1 MKRIKQFILILILGL
16 LINPFFSLVKA
27 DTSAKIDVYFFE
39 TEFCTHCKA
48 MSDYLESLESSYPD
62 MRINTY
68 SSSDDFG
75 SDLLNKVAD
84 AFDVTRTTP
93 TVVIGGMIFI
103 GYSDQIEADIYN
115 TLERYATNDYTD
127 VVRKIIND
135 ETLLVSDFDTLE
147 RDTIQ
152 LPIIGEVEVESLSL
166 VLGAVV
172 LGFVDGF
179 NPCAMWVL
187 IFLIGMLINMKDRKR
202 MWIIGGT
209 FLFTSAFV
217 YFLIMVSWLQL
228 AVTLSAVKWFRYAI
242 ALIAVGFGGYNIYQ
256 FIKNLHT
263 DVGCEVTNEKQRYK
277 IMDKIKGI
285 VKNNHLLLAL
295 LGVIVL
301 AVVVNFIELAC
312 SAGLPLLYT
321 QILAYNDLPTGL
333 YFMYIGIYILFF
345 LIDDLIIF
353 TIAMITMRVTG
364 ISNRYTKYSHI
375 IGGLI
380 MIIIGILLMFFPNII
395 MFNF

>member
-1 MKRIKQFILILILGL
+1 MKRIKQLILILILGL

-27 DTSAKIDVYFFE
+27 DTEDVINVYFFE
-39 TEFCTHCKA
+39 NEYCTHCHA
-48 MSDYLESLESSYPD
+48 MSTYLDSLETEYSN
-62 MRINTY
+62 MNVITY
-68 SSSDDFG
+68 VSSDDYG
-75 SDLLNKVAD
+75 SELLNKVAD
-84 AFDVTRTTP
+84 AFDETRTTP
-93 TVVIGGMIFI
+93 TVVIGGLIFI
-103 GYSDQIEADIYN
+103 GYSDQIELDIVN
-115 TLERYATNDYTD
+115 TLDRYTSNDYTD
-127 VVRKIIND
+127 VVQKIMND
-135 ETLLVSDFDTLE
+135 EALLLSDFDSLE
-147 RDTIQ
+147 RDTVK

-166 VLGAVV
+166 LLGAVV

-187 IFLIGMLINMKDRKR
+187 IFLIGMLINMKDKKR

-242 ALIAVGFGGYNIYQ
+242 AMIAIGFGVYNIYQ
-256 FIKNLHT
+256 FIKNINT
-263 DVGCEVTNEKQRYK
+263 DVGCEVTNDKQRYK
-277 IMDKIKGI
+277 IIGKIKSI
-285 VKNNHLLLAL
+285 VKNKNLQLAL
-295 LGVIVL
+295 LGVIAL

-321 QILAYNDLPTGL
+321 QILAYNDLSNGL

-353 TIAMITMRVTG
+353 TIAMITMRITG

-380 MIIIGILLMFFPNII
+380 MIIIGVLLVFFPNII